1 MPLRLRVTPPGS
13 GPTTER
19 TVDFD
24 DGVGQ
29 VRIGRRA
36 DLELSLPFSP
46 LSGVHARLV
55 RASDSDKK
63 TNHWLLEDLGST
75 NGTFVGGERLKPG
88 VKLPLAAGTE
98 FKLAAIRLVFDGD
111 VRLMTDNGTEI
122 QQIDAPFKTTGKVQ
136 AEAPNRAATSKVVEA
151 PSKLEAANRA
161 EAANKVS
168 GKVQAEAPNR
178 ATGKTVSEVSSRPK
192 IPSEVSSSKSDVK
205 VPGTEPTATYVRRQ
219 NTDVVAPGPSTA
231 PYLKAVAGITEGD
244 TTFRLEQRDHEYMF
258 GRTRRC
264 DFRVAVNEV
273 SREHASFTRR
283 SDGVYVNDLGS
294 VNGVLVNNTRV
305 KEYRLYDGDLVQIGH
320 VKLRLFDANG
330 MRPREGERSTHG
342 LSAGALSQSHSA
354 LSQSHSPISQSPV
367 SSAAAPSSVP
377 SRLAA
382 SFGATA
388 AQPPAHP
395 HAEKSAMFGEQLHPA
410 VAGALAADGGG
421 VVVGE
426 YRPRRPSVRVRLAE
440 TWGASNRLRYVVVIV
455 AASLLA
461 FVAVMVGFR
470 LAG

>member
-1 MPLRLRVTPPGS
+1 MPSVA
-13 GPTTER
+13 GPTNER
-19 TVDFD
+19 VVDFD

-29 VRIGRRA
+29 IRVGRRA

-63 TNHWLLEDLGST
+63 VDHWVLEDLGST
-75 NGTFVGGERLKPG
+75 NGTYVGGERLKPG
-88 VKLPLAAGTE
+88 TKLPLKAGTE
-98 FKLAAIRLVFDGD
+98 IKLASIKVIFDGD
-111 VRLMTDNGTEI
+111 VRVMTENGTEI
-122 QQIDAPFKTTGKVQ
+122 QPVELLNRKTGKVQVEAPNRATTSKVLADAANKASGQVQ
-136 AEAPNRAATSKVVEA
+136 AEAPNK
-151 PSKLEAANRA
+151 
-161 EAANKVS
+161 
-168 GKVQAEAPNR
+168 
-178 ATGKTVSEVSSRPK
+178 ATGKTVSEVSSKPR
-192 IPSEVSSSKSDVK
+192 IPSEGSSSKSDVK
-205 VPGTEPTATYVRRQ
+205 VPPTEPTATYVRGKH
-219 NTDVVAPGPSTA
+219 TDIVAPGPSAA

-264 DFRVAVNEV
+264 DFRVNVNEV

-330 MRPREGERSTHG
+330 MRPRESERSTHS
-342 LSAGALSQSHSA
+342 LSASALSQSHSA
-354 LSQSHSPISQSPV
+354 LSQSHSPISQSPM
-367 SSAAAPSSVP
+367 SSAPAAPAPP
-377 SRLAA
+377 SRLAMA
-382 SFGATA
+382 SGAA
-388 AQPPAHP
+388 LPPPPKHP
-395 HAEKSAMFGEQLHPA
+395 HLERSALFGGGGGAGAGEELHPA
-410 VAGALAADGGG
+410 IAGALAADGGG
-421 VVVGE
+421 GE